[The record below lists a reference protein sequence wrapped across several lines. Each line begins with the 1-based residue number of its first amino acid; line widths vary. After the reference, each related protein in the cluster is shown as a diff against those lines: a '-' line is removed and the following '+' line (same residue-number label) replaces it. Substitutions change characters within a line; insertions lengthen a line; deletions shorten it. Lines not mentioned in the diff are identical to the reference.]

1 MARHAFYT
9 NKESNPLVTICA
21 IMLFHYWD
29 MTAMNTVNN
38 TDTGWWWLGNAI
50 RLAQEEG
57 LHREGKSSDLS
68 RPLQSLRKRIWWT
81 LFYVEL
87 CDILGDISKLL
98 AQGAAYFP
106 ATLQARKR
114 LVDWIRKVP
123 SDLQLSSPGNERK
136 EFNRDVALLHIPYLG
151 AIVMVYLSFSSDAP
165 PKACVPGIVAAS
177 ILARICE
184 EFLARG
190 FIRFVP
196 EELGWFVSFSVL
208 TLAHARRVDCLAP
221 YSDADVWILLE
232 TLRQMGGM
240 WSSAKSFTNVYEKL
254 GRDLDLVDQR
264 PVPLAAPIQHQ
275 CNFAPDDI
283 SQGHRQC
290 TLPHCLEELA
300 ALDGVNWM
308 DYFPYENCNTSPMM
322 AAILAAENHTLSP
335 SVLDGPFVLSQNMQ
349 EIFANIDEFGN
360 FFSAE

>member
-1 MARHAFYT
+1 MCLGRPCIIDPAYC
-9 NKESNPLVTICA
+9 NVPL
-21 IMLFHYWD
+21 
-29 MTAMNTVNN
+29 
-38 TDTGWWWLGNAI
+38 
-50 RLAQEEG
+50 
-57 LHREGKSSDLS
+57 
-68 RPLQSLRKRIWWT
+68 PT
-81 LFYVEL
+81 LDDFPPHCSFKAGIFIQYVEL

-123 SDLQLSSPGNERK
+123 SDLQLSSAGSERK
-136 EFNRDVALLHIPYLG
+136 DFNREIALLHIPYLG

-177 ILARICE
+177 ILTRICE

-190 FIRFVP
+190 FIRFIP
-196 EELGWFVSFSVL
+196 EETGWFIAFAIL

-221 YSDADVWILLE
+221 YSDADVWILVD
-232 TLRQMGGM
+232 TLRQMGDM
-240 WSSAKSFTNVYEKL
+240 WSSARSFTRVYEKL
-254 GRDLDLVDQR
+254 RRDLNLVDQR
-264 PVPLAAPIQHQ
+264 PLPLATPIQHQ
-275 CNFAPDDI
+275 CDLVRDDG
-283 SQGHRQC
+283 SEGPRQC

-308 DYFPYENCNTSPMM
+308 DYFPYENCTTSPMM
-322 AAILAAENHTLSP
+322 GAILAAENHTLSP
-335 SVLDGPFVLSQNMQ
+335 SMLDEPFVLSQNMQ

-360 FFSAE
+360 FFNVE